1 LAAATVKGTVI
12 VDVAK
17 MARRAL
23 AAANTS
29 PDMLTVTE
37 LGGSCRYCVAITRT
51 KEVACAPLK
60 SATEVKPPSVADA
73 LTL

>member
-1 LAAATVKGTVI
+1 LAAATVKGTVS

-29 PDMLTVTE
+29 PDMFTVTE
-37 LGGSCRYCVAITRT
+37 LGGS
-51 KEVACAPLK
+51 
-60 SATEVKPPSVADA
+60 
-73 LTL
+73 